1 MSKSAEMGHYE
12 SGRSLASVMGG
23 TMKLGKALATGVA
36 EERPVAHQEEPELPR
51 ETNRTGTNRTGTTRT
66 APAEPARE
74 EVPAAR

>member
-51 ETNRTGTNRTGTTRT
+51 ETNRTGTTRT